1 MTIDWST
8 WKPGD
13 TDAEFIASAPGW
25 LAEGLRNQKIS
36 FPGADSVQLDA
47 VAKIVALGLGSGSAE
62 SKTVKEVVSQL
73 SIDKD
78 LAKSLTHF
86 AMALAMCQRALGEY
100 EYAKGAK
107 IQWDSAG
114 CCDKCNQN
122 DGTCR
127 QGNKHPHK
135 SKNLTQCQ
143 QSKYDCQGVQSNTLS
158 HPFWRQPKSL
168 NQLAQTKNK
177 TNHDKR
183 LERSKLQNARQKRQH
198 QA

>member
-13 TDAEFIASAPGW
+13 TDAEFIASTPGW
-25 LAEGLRNQKIS
+25 LAEGLKNQKIS
-36 FPGADSVQLDA
+36 FPGAETVQLDE

-62 SKTVKEVVSQL
+62 SKIVKEVVNQL
-73 SIDKD
+73 SLEKE

-114 CCDKCNQN
+114 CCDKCDQN
-122 DGTCR
+122 DGKVIEAGKTFPSGHQFPPACEY
-127 QGNKHPHK
+127 
-135 SKNLTQCQ
+135 CIC
-143 QSKYDCQGVQSNTLS
+143 DIM
-158 HPFWRQPKSL
+158 PFM
-168 NQLAQTKNK
+168 
-177 TNHDKR
+177 
-183 LERSKLQNARQKRQH
+183 EF
-198 QA
+198 

>member
-8 WKPGD
+8 WEPGD
-13 TDAEFIASAPGW
+13 TDAEFIASTPGW

-36 FPGADSVQLDA
+36 FPGADKVELDE

-73 SIDKD
+73 SIDKE

-114 CCDKCNQN
+114 CCDKCDKN
-122 DGTCR
+122 DGEVIEAGKTFQSGHQFPPACDYCICDIMPFMEFQNSPTIAGLPLSAISFQQFTISL
-127 QGNKHPHK
+127 QG
-135 SKNLTQCQ
+135 
-143 QSKYDCQGVQSNTLS
+143 
-158 HPFWRQPKSL
+158 
-168 NQLAQTKNK
+168 
-177 TNHDKR
+177 
-183 LERSKLQNARQKRQH
+183 E
-198 QA
+198 